1 VEAPGPDEQSI
12 VDLPAGADGPFEV
25 FVNGV
30 RQQPGADFD
39 QVGRS
44 LVFRRRLAREGKL
57 GFWRWSS
64 IFFGVA
70 GTYKKN
76 DPVDLVY
83 SVGERRI
90 VAPLTPRVE
99 DSDPTRPA

>member
-1 VEAPGPDEQSI
+1 VEAPGPLDQSI
-12 VDLPAGADGPFEV
+12 VDLPDDAGGAFEV

-76 DPVDLVY
+76 DTVDLVY
-83 SVGERRI
+83 TVGDRRV
-90 VAPLTPRVE
+90 VAALTPRAH
-99 DSDPTRPA
+99 DGDASRPA

>member
-1 VEAPGPDEQSI
+1 MEAPGPDDQSI
-12 VDLPAGADGPFEV
+12 VDLPPGVDGPFEL

-30 RQQPGADFD
+30 RQQPGTDFD

-44 LVFRRRLAREGKL
+44 LVFRRRLAREGRL

-70 GTYKKN
+70 GSYKKN
-76 DPVDLVY
+76 DTVDLVY
-83 SVGERRI
+83 SVGARRV
-90 VAPLTPRVE
+90 VAPLTPRAQ
-99 DSDPTRPA
+99 DADASRPA

>member
-1 VEAPGPDEQSI
+1 MEAPGPDDQSI
-12 VDLPAGADGPFEV
+12 VDLPADAAGPFEV

-44 LVFRRRLAREGKL
+44 LVFRRRLAAEGRL

-70 GTYKKN
+70 GSYKKN
-76 DPVDLVY
+76 DTVDLVY
-83 SVGERRI
+83 TVGERRI
-90 VAPLTPRVE
+90 VAPLRLRAQ
-99 DSDPTRPA
+99 DADASSSA